1 MLIPVLSSRMKQ
13 FCNCVRLRIDPCQVR
28 AFVQITIDTSKS
40 EVVEVVGSA
49 MNLRND
55 VLDVKCS
62 QR

>member
-1 MLIPVLSSRMKQ
+1 MKQ